1 MHTSQCVDGSIGGVF
16 CYSQVPDAI
25 NYVVGLV
32 SKGFY
37 RRALTASGICPM
49 QCTSVTG
56 LVAAVNPALAGIVA
70 GVDVT
75 IAVAESLTYAQGAAL
90 GRMEPVPFIAGNSG
104 PSAICFDPAVKLG
117 VQPSQSMPSPTV
129 SGHSNLTQKPS
140 NAVRAPARLNNF
152 SRTL

>member
-16 CYSQVPDAI
+16 CYSQVPDAT

-37 RRALTASGICPM
+37 RRALTASGI
-49 QCTSVTG
+49 
-56 LVAAVNPALAGIVA
+56 
-70 GVDVT
+70 T

-90 GRMEPVPFIAGNSG
+90 GRMETVPFIAGNSG